1 MLFAIITLLLVVG
14 CYSTGECVFKPKLE
28 LKACTDRYIKFFNA
42 GNSGAIAREI
52 YAPPVLLISSETDQ
66 HTVFEATTDVEQFFA
81 DSFKKIKTKGW
92 ARSVVHKSDYYMAG
106 PDMAIV
112 STTFSRLQANG
123 GAISPA
129 RRIANYLYVN
139 TEQGWRV
146 ILVSSQPEEDKG
158 TLVDE
163 TNDLQKLMR
172 QYIDYLNGDNPA
184 GDVSSKIWQ
193 TPRIS
198 RSFMGTR
205 KHSAVL
211 TEELAYEK
219 LDGYIKKLRAEGL
232 ERFIVQDVT
241 VRMVSKNLAFVELVS
256 SRVKKDGTSIPP
268 ANTPFTY
275 VWVKKST
282 GWRMIAT
289 LAHGA
294 KTTLLKSAS
303 VQNRF

>member
-1 MLFAIITLLLVVG
+1 MKQILVLFATATLLLVAG
-14 CYSTGECVFKPKLE
+14 CHSTGERAGQSKLE
-28 LKACTDRYIKFFNA
+28 LKACMDRYIEFFNA

-52 YAPPVLLISSETDQ
+52 YTPPVLLISPETDQ

-81 DSFKKIKTKGW
+81 DSFKKIKSKGW

-112 STTFSRLQANG
+112 STTFLRLQANG
-123 GAISPA
+123 EAISPA

-139 TEQGWRV
+139 TEQGWRA
-146 ILVSSQPEEDKG
+146 ILVSSQPEEDKP

-163 TNDLQKLMR
+163 TDDLRKLMG

-184 GDVSSKIWQ
+184 GNVSSKIWQ

-205 KHSAVL
+205 KHSTVL

-219 LDGYIKKLRAEGL
+219 LDGYIKKLKTEGL
-232 ERFIVQDVT
+232 ERFIIQDVT

-256 SRVKKDGTSIPP
+256 SRVKKDGTPIPP

-289 LAHGA
+289 LAHGP
-294 KTTLLKSAS
+294 KTTLVK
-303 VQNRF
+303 